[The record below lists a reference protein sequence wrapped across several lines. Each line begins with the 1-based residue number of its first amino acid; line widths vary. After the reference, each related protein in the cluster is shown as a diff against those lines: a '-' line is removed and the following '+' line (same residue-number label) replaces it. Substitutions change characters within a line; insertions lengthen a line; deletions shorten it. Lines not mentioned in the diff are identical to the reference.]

1 MQKYRLAICLAL
13 IACAGPVMAGVL
25 IGAGAPPL
33 GLDVSSGPTLGTPLA
48 IPLLALAGGA
58 ALVSG
63 IRYIK
68 RKRD

>member
-1 MQKYRLAICLAL
+1 MQKYRLAMCLAL
-13 IACAGPVMAGVL
+13 MACAGPVMAGDIVT
-25 IGAGAPPL
+25 GAPPL
-33 GLDVSSGPTLGTPLA
+33 GALSSSGPTLA

>member
-1 MQKYRLAICLAL
+1 MQKYRLAMCLAL
-13 IACAGPVMAGVL
+13 MACAGPVMAGSL
-25 IGAGAPPL
+25 LGGAPPL
-33 GLDVSSGPTLGTPLA
+33 GVGSSSGPTLGTPLA

>member
-1 MQKYRLAICLAL
+1 
-13 IACAGPVMAGVL
+13 MAGVL

>member
-1 MQKYRLAICLAL
+1 VQKYRLAMCLAL
-13 IACAGPVMAGVL
+13 MACAGPVMAGQ
-25 IGAGAPPL
+25 IAAGAPPL
-33 GLDVSSGPTLGTPLA
+33 GFLESSGPTLGTPLA

-63 IRYIK
+63 IRHIK